1 MTAGE
6 ERQDFA
12 QLCRTDK
19 VIPGTPLRVEIDD
32 EAHAVFQADDG
43 YFVTADLCSHGPGSL
58 AEGFLEG
65 HEIECPFHQG
75 KFDIRSGAPTAPPCF
90 EPVRV
95 WQPEVVNG
103 ELFIARD

>member
-1 MTAGE
+1 MSQETSAKMMT
-6 ERQDFA
+6 R
-12 QLCRTDK
+12 LCRTDE
-19 VIPGTPLRVEIDD
+19 VTPDTPLRVEIDD
-32 EAHAVFQADDG
+32 EAYAVFQADDG

-75 KFDIRSGAPTAPPCF
+75 KFDIRSGAPRAPPCF